1 MMHDTTSFGKTQQV
15 FFHLLRCGATASS
28 PDESLFPLTAEEWQ
42 EVWKTAQ
49 QQAVAGVVFSAVQK
63 LPQELRPDRQ
73 RIFLPWLSE
82 TMDMLSAGDV
92 MNKTCLHVQRK
103 FTKAGFHA
111 CILKGQGVARL
122 YPDALLRQAG
132 DIDVWLWP
140 DDVTMGERCSLR
152 ARRARIYKYVCR
164 YCPQSRPV
172 YHHVDFGVLKQASME
187 VHFTP
192 TWMNSPRRNHWL
204 QRWFEQQ
211 AVCQFQDVRGD
222 FCAPTPAFNAVYLL
236 LHIYRHLFSE
246 GIGLRQL
253 TDYFC
258 LLHTWQPSSEERADI
273 VEAFRHLGVQR
284 FAGALMYV
292 LGEVFGLAREC
303 MLEVPAEKEGRH
315 LLCEVML
322 AGNFGHSDTR
332 FTHHADGT
340 LGAFLTRTRR
350 NLKFLK
356 YYPSEVLW
364 SPLWKLWHFF
374 WSLSYR
380 KNIYKI

>member
-1 MMHDTTSFGKTQQV
+1 MMHDTTSFGKTQQL

-28 PDESLFPLTAEEWQ
+28 PDEALFPLTDVEWQ
-42 EVWKTAQ
+42 DIWLMSQ

-63 LPQELRPDRQ
+63 LPQDLRPDRKS
-73 RIFLPWLSE
+73 IFLPWLSE
-82 TMDMLSAGDV
+82 TTDTLSASQL
-92 MNKTCLHVQRK
+92 MNQACTNVHQK
-103 FTKAGFHA
+103 FNKIGFKA

-122 YPDALLRQAG
+122 YPNALLRQAG

-140 DDVTMGERCSLR
+140 SDVPMGAHRSLC
-152 ARRARIYKYVCR
+152 ARRTRIIKYVYR
-164 YCPQSRPV
+164 HAPNARPV
-172 YHHVDFGVLKQASME
+172 YHHVDFNVLKQTQME

-192 TWMNSPRRNHWL
+192 TWMNSPRRNCWL
-204 QRWFEQQ
+204 QRWFERQ
-211 AVCQFQDVRGD
+211 AEHQFGD
-222 FCAPTPAFNAVYLL
+222 TADGFCIPSPAFNAVYLL

-258 LLHTWQPSSEERADI
+258 LLHSWKPSPEERAEI
-273 VEAFRHLGVQR
+273 AEAFSHLGVKR

-292 LGEVFGLAREC
+292 LAEVFGLEREK
-303 MLEVPAEKEGRH
+303 MLTPPAEKEGRH
-315 LLCEVML
+315 LLREVML

-350 NLKFLK
+350 NMKFLK

-380 KNIYKI
+380 KKHL